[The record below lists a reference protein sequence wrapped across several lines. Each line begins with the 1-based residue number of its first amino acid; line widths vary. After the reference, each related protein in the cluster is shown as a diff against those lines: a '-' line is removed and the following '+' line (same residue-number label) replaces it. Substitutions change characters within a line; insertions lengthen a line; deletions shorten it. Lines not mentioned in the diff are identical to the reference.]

1 MFELFA
7 CPAGPL
13 LDPRLQFGELIGAN
27 ERHGNLLIDKRR
39 VYPVDQL
46 GAGMTALMLG
56 QR

>member
-1 MFELFA
+1 
-7 CPAGPL
+7 
-13 LDPRLQFGELIGAN
+13 LIGAN